1 MRPLTLLLIV
11 PILACAE
18 QAAQP
23 ARPAAMP
30 ANAVPTA
37 SMPRTTQPA
46 PLPSDRA
53 FGTPLGQRAVEPG
66 YDPLNTGAMEQYPSM
81 PQQTSPAFQ
90 GL

>member
-23 ARPAAMP
+23 ARPASAP
-30 ANAVPTA
+30 AAVPTA
-37 SMPRTTQPA
+37 SMPRASQPA
-46 PLPSDRA
+46 PMPSDRA
-53 FGTPLGQRAVEPG
+53 FGTPLGQRAIEPG
-66 YDPLNTGAMEQYPSM
+66 YDPFNTGAMEQYPSM